1 MAAVLP
7 DGVVSTHTL
16 FCSRAALDDDDS
28 WCLTAM
34 LNSLVANY
42 LVRLQMSTHVTAAL
56 MARLPVPRPQPG
68 TPTHAR
74 LAALAIALSVR
85 DSIEEAPDEYAE
97 LNAIVAHGYGL
108 TQARSAHV
116 VSTFPLLPEPLRVGC
131 LDGFGA
137 VHTV

>member
-1 MAAVLP
+1 L
-7 DGVVSTHTL
+7 
-16 FCSRAALDDDDS
+16 
-28 WCLTAM
+28 

-85 DSIEEAPDEYAE
+85 GSIEEAPEEYAE
-97 LNAIVAHGYGL
+97 LNAIVAHRYGL
-108 TQARSAHV
+108 TQPQYAHV
-116 VSTFPLLPEPLRVGC
+116 VSGFPLIPKPLRAGCVGRC
-131 LDGFGA
+131 GA
-137 VHTV
+137 VTRV